1 MFTAAAVPAAITLH
15 SLGVAV
21 LRFAFHPDMAQL
33 PSSMADVIA
42 LIFTYGTGHVIAL
55 PDIFLVCTGFP
66 FLMILELNVT
76 P

>member
-42 LIFTYGTGHVIAL
+42 LIFTDGTGHVIAPVSYTHL
-55 PDIFLVCTGFP
+55 DVYKRQEHTHNYLV
-66 FLMILELNVT
+66 
-76 P
+76 